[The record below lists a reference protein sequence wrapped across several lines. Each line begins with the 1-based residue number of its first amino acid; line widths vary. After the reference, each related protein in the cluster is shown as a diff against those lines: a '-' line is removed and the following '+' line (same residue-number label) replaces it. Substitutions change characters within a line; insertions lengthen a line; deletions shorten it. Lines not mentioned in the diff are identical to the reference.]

1 MGSNQKSTGVDVV
14 MAGRYPCPRVNRPPG
29 SGAAVCQDVSVTEN
43 LTRAEAAE
51 RSRLIRVDG
60 YDVDLDLTSGADT
73 FASTTTVAFRAQRPG
88 DSTWID
94 LIAPEVMSV
103 SLNGSDLDPDD
114 VYDGTRIRLDNVQAD
129 NILIV
134 RARCAYMRTGEGVHR
149 FVDPVDNEVYLY
161 TQFESADA
169 RRMYACFEQPD
180 LKAPFTLHVRAP
192 QHWVV
197 VSNAPSPDQTTLGD
211 NTCRWDF
218 PATPPISTYIT
229 ALVAGPYYSVHD
241 VYDGPHGSYPL
252 ALFCRASLAEFLD
265 PDDIFLLTKQ
275 GFAFFEG
282 EFDVPYPFVK
292 YDQLFV
298 PEFNAGAMENAA
310 CVTFTE
316 DMVFRS
322 RVTDA
327 AYEQRANTIL
337 HEMAHMWFGDLVT
350 MTWWDDLWLNESFA
364 EWAAHHANVN
374 ATRYTDAWTTFS
386 NQRKAWAYR
395 QDQLP
400 STHPIAAD
408 MVDLDAVRVN
418 FDGITYAK
426 GASALRQLVAWVG
439 EDNFRA
445 GINAYFTKHAWG
457 NTELRD
463 LLVELE
469 ASSGRD
475 LSGWTTEWL
484 QTSGVNLMRPDISLA
499 DDGTYRSVAILQEPP
514 AMPVGV
520 APTLRSHRMALGLY
534 DFVDGALVR
543 RERIELDVVGART
556 DVPELIGVRQP
567 DLLLLNDDDLTFTK
581 VRLDDR
587 SWRTAVSHL
596 GDVVES
602 MPRAL
607 IWGAA
612 WDMVRD
618 AEVPTGEYVDLV
630 IAGLPRESDIGVVQ
644 QTLRQVRTAIDLFA
658 TTDHRPLYIA
668 RLASALDDLMHSA
681 APGSDH
687 QLAFVRAFA
696 SVASSDADLDA
707 VSGLLHGSVVL
718 DGLAVDTDLRW
729 SFLQRLAATG
739 RAELDAIE
747 AELERDDTAT
757 GRRQSAVARAARPS
771 SEAKALAWADMMERT
786 DLPNAILEATIGGF
800 VQPDQVNLLTPYRDR
815 YFAEI
820 AHAWSAQTMEMGQSL
835 VMGLYPSLIVDERT
849 LTDTDAFL
857 AREDL
862 NPALRRLVIEG
873 KDGVRRALLARATD
887 A

>member
-1 MGSNQKSTGVDVV
+1 MS
-14 MAGRYPCPRVNRPPG
+14 
-29 SGAAVCQDVSVTEN
+29 EN
-43 LTRAEAAE
+43 VTRAEAAE
-51 RSRLIRVDG
+51 RSQLISVDG
-60 YDVDLDLTSGADT
+60 YDVDLDLIGGAET
-73 FASTTTVAFRAQRPG
+73 FASTTTVAFRSRQAG
-88 DSTWID
+88 ASTWID
-94 LIAPEVMSV
+94 LIAPEVLSV
-103 SLNGSDLDPDD
+103 NLNGRELVPDD
-114 VYDGTRIRLDNVQAD
+114 VFDGNRIRLDDLEPENV
-129 NILIV
+129 LIV
-134 RARCAYMRTGEGVHR
+134 RARCAFMRTGEGLHR
-149 FVDPVDNEVYLY
+149 FVDPVDDEVYLY

-197 VSNAPSPDQTTLGD
+197 VSNAPDPEQTSLGD
-211 NTCRWDF
+211 GTTRWDF
-218 PATPPISTYIT
+218 PATPRMSTYIT

-252 ALFCRASLAEFLD
+252 RIFCRTSLAEFLD

-275 GFAFFEG
+275 GFAFFEE
-282 EFDVPYPFVK
+282 EFGVPYPFVK

-310 CVTFTE
+310 CVTFLE
-316 DMVFRS
+316 DLVFRS

-350 MTWWDDLWLNESFA
+350 MKWWDDLWLNESFA

-439 EDNFRA
+439 EDNFRK

-457 NTELRD
+457 NTELPD
-463 LLVELE
+463 LLSELE
-469 ASSGRD
+469 AASGRD
-475 LSGWTTEWL
+475 LSGWTAEWL
-484 QTSGVNLMRPDISLA
+484 QTSGVNLMRPDLDVA
-499 DDGTYRSVAILQEPP
+499 EDGTYRSVAILQEPP
-514 AMPVGV
+514 AMPEGV

-534 DFVDGALVR
+534 DLTNGGLVR
-543 RERIELDVVGART
+543 RERIELDVVGPRT
-556 DVPELIGVRQP
+556 EVPQLAGAKVP

-587 SWRTAVSHL
+587 SWRAAVSHV
-596 GDVVES
+596 GDLVDS

-607 IWGAA
+607 VWGAA

-630 IAGLPRESDIGVVQ
+630 IAGLPRETDIGVVQ
-644 QTLRQVRTAIDLFA
+644 QTLRQVRTAVDLFA
-658 TTDHRPLYIA
+658 TPEHRPEYVA
-668 RLASALDDLMHSA
+668 RLAATLDGLMRSAD
-681 APGSDH
+681 PGSDH
-687 QLAFVRAFA
+687 QLAFVRAFTSLA
-696 SVASSDADLDA
+696 TSDADLRT
-707 VSGLLHGSVVL
+707 VSGLLDGSVVL
-718 DGLAVDTDLRW
+718 EGLAVDADLRW
-729 SFLQRLAATG
+729 SLLQRLAATG

-747 AELERDDTAT
+747 AELERDNTAT
-757 GRRQSAVARAARPS
+757 GRRQAAIARAARPS
-771 SEAKALAWADMMERT
+771 LEAKDLAWAEMMERT
-786 DLPNAILEATIGGF
+786 DLPNAILEANIAGF
-800 VQPDQVNLLTPYRDR
+800 VQPDQVDLLSHFRTRFFD
-815 YFAEI
+815 EI
-820 AHAWSAQTMEMGQSL
+820 VRAWDAQTMEMGQSL
-835 VMGLYPSLIVDERT
+835 AMGLYPSLVVDAKTVRE
-849 LTDTDAFL
+849 TDDFL
-857 AREDL
+857 RRDDL
-862 NPALRRLVIEG
+862 NPALRRLVVEG
-873 KDGVRRALLARATD
+873 RDGVSRSLRARAAD
-887 A
+887 V

>member
-1 MGSNQKSTGVDVV
+1 MN
-14 MAGRYPCPRVNRPPG
+14 
-29 SGAAVCQDVSVTEN
+29 EN
-43 LTRAEAAE
+43 VTRAEAAE
-51 RSRLIRVDG
+51 RSQLILVDG
-60 YDVDLDLTSGADT
+60 YDVDLDLTTGEHD
-73 FASTTTVAFRAQRPG
+73 FASTTTVAFRSHQVGA
-88 DSTWID
+88 STWID
-94 LIAPEVMSV
+94 LIAPEVLSINF
-103 SLNGSDLDPDD
+103 NGRELVPADVVDGARVNLD
-114 VYDGTRIRLDNVQAD
+114 GLEADNV
-129 NILIV
+129 LII
-134 RARCAYMRTGEGVHR
+134 RARCAYMRTGEGLHR
-149 FVDPVDNEVYLY
+149 FVDPVDDETYLY

-192 QHWVV
+192 SHWVV
-197 VSNAPSPDQTTLGD
+197 VSNAPDPTRFDLGD
-211 NTCRWDF
+211 GTARWDF
-218 PATPPISTYIT
+218 PATPRISTYIT
-229 ALVAGPYYSVHD
+229 ALVAGPYYSVSD

-252 ALFCRASLAEFLD
+252 RVFCRSSLAEHLD
-265 PDDIFLLTKQ
+265 HDDIFELTKQ
-275 GFAFFEG
+275 GFAFFEK
-282 EFDVPYPFVK
+282 EFGVPYPFVK

-310 CVTFTE
+310 CVTFLE

-350 MTWWDDLWLNESFA
+350 MKWWDDLWLNESFA
-364 EWAAHHANVN
+364 EWAAHHANVH
-374 ATRYTDAWTTFS
+374 ATRYSDAWTTFS

-439 EDNFRA
+439 EDNFGK

-457 NTELRD
+457 NTELPD
-463 LLVELE
+463 LLTELE
-469 ASSGRD
+469 AASGRD
-475 LSGWTTEWL
+475 LSGWTAEWL
-484 QTSGVNLMRPDISLA
+484 QTSGVNLMRADLDVG
-499 DDGTYRSVAILQEPP
+499 DDGTYRSVAIIQEPP
-514 AMPVGV
+514 AMPEGV

-534 DFVDGALVR
+534 DRTDSGLVR
-543 RERIELDVVGART
+543 RDRIELDVVGPRT
-556 DVPELIGVRQP
+556 EVPQLAGVTQP

-587 SWRTAVSHL
+587 SWRTAVGHL

-630 IAGLPRESDIGVVQ
+630 IAGLPSETDIGVVQ
-644 QTLRQVRTAIDLFA
+644 QTLRQAKTAVDLFA
-658 TTDHRPLYIA
+658 TPQHRPAYVE
-668 RLASALDDLMHSA
+668 RLARALDALMRAA
-681 APGSDH
+681 APASDH
-687 QLAFVRAFA
+687 QLAFVRAFTSLA
-696 SVASSDADLDA
+696 TSDDDLDTVA
-707 VSGLLHGSVVL
+707 AILNGSLVL
-718 DGLAVDTDLRW
+718 EGLAVDTDLRW
-729 SFLQRLAATG
+729 SLVQRLAATG
-739 RAELDAIE
+739 RVDLDAID
-747 AELERDDTAT
+747 AELAGDDTAT
-757 GRRQSAVARAARPS
+757 GRRQAAVARAARPS
-771 SEAKALAWADMMERT
+771 LEAKRLAWAEMMERT

-800 VQPDQVNLLTPYRDR
+800 VQPDQVDLLTHFRAP
-815 YFAEI
+815 FFEEI
-820 AHAWSAQTMEMGQSL
+820 VRAWDAQTMEMGQSL
-835 VMGLYPSLIVDERT
+835 AMGLYPSLVVDEATVRA
-849 LTDTDAFL
+849 TDDFL
-857 AREDL
+857 RRDDL
-862 NPALRRLVIEG
+862 APALRRLVVEG
-873 KDGVRRALLARATD
+873 RDGVLRSLRARAAD

>member
-1 MGSNQKSTGVDVV
+1 
-14 MAGRYPCPRVNRPPG
+14 
-29 SGAAVCQDVSVTEN
+29 VSDNV
-43 LTRAEAAE
+43 TRAEAAD
-51 RSRLIRVDG
+51 RSRLIAVDG
-60 YDVDLDLTSGADT
+60 YDVDLDLTTGEHD
-73 FASTTTVAFRAQRPG
+73 FASTTTVAFRAHQVG
-88 DSTWID
+88 ASTWID
-94 LIAPEVMSV
+94 LIAPEVLSV
-103 SLNGSDLDPDD
+103 NLNGRELVPAEVVQGS
-114 VYDGTRIRLDNVQAD
+114 RIRLDGLEDANV
-129 NILIV
+129 LII
-134 RARCAYMRTGEGVHR
+134 RARCAYMRTGEGLHR
-149 FVDPVDNEVYLY
+149 FVDPVDDEVYLY

-192 QHWVV
+192 EHWVV
-197 VSNAPSPDQTTLGD
+197 VSNAPDPARTDLGD
-211 NTCRWDF
+211 GTTRWDF
-218 PATPPISTYIT
+218 PATPRISTYIT

-252 ALFCRASLAEFLD
+252 RIFCRNSLAEYLD

-275 GFAFFEG
+275 GFAFFEQ
-282 EFDVPYPFVK
+282 EFGVPYPFAK

-310 CVTFTE
+310 CVTFLE

-350 MTWWDDLWLNESFA
+350 MKWWDDLWLNESFA
-364 EWAAHHANVN
+364 EWAAHHANVH
-374 ATRYTDAWTTFS
+374 ATRYADAWTTFS

-439 EDNFRA
+439 EDNFRK

-457 NTELRD
+457 NTELGD
-463 LLVELE
+463 LLAELE
-469 ASSGRD
+469 TASGRD
-475 LSGWTTEWL
+475 LSGWIAEWL
-484 QTSGVNLMRPDISLA
+484 QTSGVNLMRPAIDVA
-499 DDGTYRSVAILQEPP
+499 DDGTYTSVAILQEPP
-514 AMPVGV
+514 AMPEGV
-520 APTLRSHRMALGLY
+520 APTLRSHRMAVSLFDLH
-534 DFVDGALVR
+534 DGQLVR
-543 RERIELDVVGART
+543 RERIELDVVGPRT
-556 DVPELIGVRQP
+556 DVPQLVGVQQP

-587 SWRTAVSHL
+587 SWRTAVAHL
-596 GDVVES
+596 GDIVDS

-630 IAGLPRESDIGVVQ
+630 IAGLPQETDIGVVQ
-644 QTLRQVRTAIDLFA
+644 QTLRQVRTAVDLFA
-658 TTDHRPLYIA
+658 TPEHRPVYA
-668 RLASALDDLMHSA
+668 QRLADTLDTLMRSAP
-681 APGSDH
+681 PGSDH
-687 QLAFVRAFA
+687 QLAFVRAFIA
-696 SVASSDADLDA
+696 LATSDRDLDTVASILN
-707 VSGLLHGSVVL
+707 GSLVL
-718 DGLAVDTDLRW
+718 EGLAVDADLRW
-729 SFLQRLAATG
+729 SLLQRLAATG
-739 RAELDAIE
+739 RVELDAIE
-747 AELERDDTAT
+747 AELAADDTAT
-757 GRRQSAVARAARPS
+757 GRRQAAVARAARPS
-771 SEAKALAWADMMERT
+771 AEAKDLAWADMMERT

-800 VQPDQVNLLTPYRDR
+800 VQPDQVDLLTPFRQRFFD
-815 YFAEI
+815 EI
-820 AHAWSAQTMEMGQSL
+820 VRAWDAQTMEMGQSL
-835 VMGLYPSLIVDERT
+835 AMGLYPSLIVDERT
-849 LTDTDAFL
+849 VRETDAFL
-857 AREDL
+857 ERDDL
-862 NPALRRLVIEG
+862 NPALRRLVVEG
-873 KDGVRRALLARATD
+873 RDGVRRSLRARAAD

>member
-1 MGSNQKSTGVDVV
+1 
-14 MAGRYPCPRVNRPPG
+14 
-29 SGAAVCQDVSVTEN
+29 VTEN
-43 LTRAEAAE
+43 VTRAEAAE
-51 RSRLIRVDG
+51 RSQLISVDG
-60 YDVDLDLTSGADT
+60 YDVDLDLIGSAET
-73 FASTTTVAFRAQRPG
+73 FASTTTIAFRSSEAG
-88 DSTWID
+88 TSTWID
-94 LIAPEVMSV
+94 LIAPEVLSV
-103 SLNGSDLDPDD
+103 NLNGHELVPDE
-114 VYDGTRIRLDNVQAD
+114 VFDGHRIRLDGLEPENV
-129 NILIV
+129 LIV
-134 RARCAYMRTGEGVHR
+134 RARCAFMRTGEGLHR
-149 FVDPVDNEVYLY
+149 FVDPVDDEVYLY

-197 VSNAPSPDQTTLGD
+197 VSNAPDPEQTSLGD
-211 NTCRWDF
+211 GTTRWDF
-218 PATPPISTYIT
+218 PATPRMSTYIT

-252 ALFCRASLAEFLD
+252 RIFCRNSLAEFLD

-275 GFAFFEG
+275 GFAFFEE
-282 EFDVPYPFVK
+282 EFGVPYPFVK

-310 CVTFTE
+310 CVTFLE

-350 MTWWDDLWLNESFA
+350 MKWWDDLWLNESFA

-386 NQRKAWAYR
+386 NLRKAWAYR

-439 EDNFRA
+439 EDNFRK

-457 NTELRD
+457 NTELSD
-463 LLVELE
+463 LLSELE
-469 ASSGRD
+469 AASGRD
-475 LSGWTTEWL
+475 LSGWTAEWL
-484 QTSGVNLMRPDISLA
+484 QTSGVNLMRPDLDVA
-499 DDGTYRSVAILQEPP
+499 EDGTYRSVAILQEPP
-514 AMPVGV
+514 AMPEGV

-534 DFVDGALVR
+534 DLTDAGLVR
-543 RERIELDVVGART
+543 RERIELDVVGPRT
-556 DVPELIGVRQP
+556 EVPQLTGAKQP

-587 SWRTAVSHL
+587 SWRSAVSHV
-596 GDVVES
+596 GDLADS

-607 IWGAA
+607 VWGAA

-630 IAGLPRESDIGVVQ
+630 IAGLPRETDIGVVQ
-644 QTLRQVRTAIDLFA
+644 QTLRQVRTAVDLFA
-658 TTDHRPLYIA
+658 TPEHRPEYVA
-668 RLASALDDLMHSA
+668 RLAVTLNGLMRA
-681 APGSDH
+681 ADPGSDH
-687 QLAFVRAFA
+687 QLAFVRAFTSLA
-696 SVASSDADLDA
+696 TSPADLDTVA
-707 VSGLLHGSVVL
+707 GLLDGTIVL
-718 DGLAVDTDLRW
+718 EGLAVDADLRW
-729 SFLQRLAATG
+729 SMLQRLAATG

-747 AELERDDTAT
+747 AELGRDDTAT
-757 GRRQSAVARAARPS
+757 GRRQAAIARAARPS
-771 SEAKALAWADMMERT
+771 LEAKDLAWAEMMERT
-786 DLPNAILEATIGGF
+786 DIPNAILEATIGGF
-800 VQPDQVNLLTPYRDR
+800 VQPDQVDLLSHFRTRFFDDIVR
-815 YFAEI
+815 
-820 AHAWSAQTMEMGQSL
+820 AWDAQTMEMGQSL
-835 VMGLYPSLIVDERT
+835 AMGLYPSLIVDAKTVRE
-849 LTDTDAFL
+849 TDDFL
-857 AREDL
+857 RRDDL

-873 KDGVRRALLARATD
+873 RDGVSRSLRARAAD